1 MSYASRVKDE
11 LSRQIPAARH
21 CQIAEIAA
29 IISLCGRISISAD
42 DRYCIKIHT
51 ENVAVARKYFTLL
64 KKTFNIVTDVS
75 IRRNS
80 YLKKNRTYSVVVNE
94 HKDALRVLQAAKLI
108 GPDGEIEENLSP
120 RNNMVVKQTCCRRAF
135 IRGAFL
141 AAGSINDPEKS
152 YHFEITCATEEKAR
166 QLQGIIGTFHL
177 DARIIRRKKY
187 FVVYMKEGC
196 QIVDML
202 NVMEAPVALMDLE
215 NVRILKEM
223 RGQVNRQVNCETAN
237 IHKTVSAAV
246 KQLRDIEYIRDTI
259 GLSTLPERLEEIARV
274 RLERPEATLK
284 ELGEALAPVV
294 GKSGVNHRLRKL
306 STIAEALRTA
316 SAPVAGNRLEFGTG
330 TETGPSGKE
339 EENYD

>member
-1 MSYASRVKDE
+1 MSYASRIKDE
-11 LSRQIPAARH
+11 LSRQLSPARH

-29 IISLCGRISISAD
+29 IISICGRISISAD
-42 DRYCIKIHT
+42 NRYCMKIHT
-51 ENVAVARKYFTLL
+51 ENVAVARKCFTLL

-80 YLKKNRTYSVVVNE
+80 YLKKNRTYSVVVND
-94 HKDALRVLQAAKLI
+94 HQDTIRVLQAAKLI
-108 GPDGEIEENLSP
+108 GADGEIEENLSLQK
-120 RNNMVVKQTCCRRAF
+120 NMVVKHTCCRRAF

-141 AAGSINDPEKS
+141 AAGSISDPEKS

-166 QLQGIIGTFHL
+166 QLRGIIGTFGL
-177 DARIIRRKKY
+177 DAKIVVRKKY

-215 NVRILKEM
+215 NIRILKEM

-246 KQLRDIEYIRDTI
+246 KQLRDIEYIRDTT
-259 GLSTLPERLEEIARV
+259 GLATLPERLEEIARA
-274 RLERPEATLK
+274 RLEKPEATLK
-284 ELGEALAPVV
+284 ELGEELDPPV

-306 STIAEALRTA
+306 SEIA
-316 SAPVAGNRLEFGTG
+316 SAMRA
-330 TETGPSGKE
+330 E
-339 EENYD
+339 EECHPAEEKK

>member
-1 MSYASRVKDE
+1 MIMSFSSEVKAE
-11 LSRQIPAARH
+11 LAANISTSRH
-21 CQIAEIAA
+21 CQLAELAA
-29 IISLCGRISISAD
+29 FFCFLGRVEESENGGL
-42 DRYCIKIHT
+42 RLGLQT
-51 ENVAVARKYFTLL
+51 ENAAVQRKCFTLL

-80 YLKKNRTYSVVVNE
+80 YLKKNRTYSVVVND
-94 HKDALRVLQAAKLI
+94 HQDTIRVLQAAKLI
-108 GPDGEIEENLSP
+108 GADGEIEENLSLQK
-120 RNNMVVKQTCCRRAF
+120 NMVVKHTCCRRAF

-141 AAGSINDPEKS
+141 AAGSISDPEKS

-166 QLQGIIGTFHL
+166 QLRGIIGTFGL
-177 DARIIRRKKY
+177 DAKIVVRKKY

-215 NVRILKEM
+215 NIRILKEM

-246 KQLRDIEYIRDTI
+246 KQLRDIEYIRDTT
-259 GLSTLPERLEEIARV
+259 GLATLPERLEEIARA
-274 RLERPEATLK
+274 RLEKPEATLK
-284 ELGEALAPVV
+284 ELGEELDPPV

-306 STIAEALRTA
+306 SEIA
-316 SAPVAGNRLEFGTG
+316 SAMRA
-330 TETGPSGKE
+330 E
-339 EENYD
+339 EECHPAEEKK

>member
-1 MSYASRVKDE
+1 MASFSFGVKEE
-11 LSRQIPAARH
+11 LSRQLSPARH
-21 CQIAEIAA
+21 CRIAEIAA
-29 IISLCGRISISAD
+29 IISLCGKIQID
-42 DRYCIKIHT
+42 ENDRYCIKIHT

-80 YLKKNRTYSVVVNE
+80 YLKKNRTYSVVVDE
-94 HKDALRVLQAAKLI
+94 HHDAIRVLQATKLI
-108 GPDGEIEENLSP
+108 GRDGEIEENLSLQK
-120 RNNMVVKQTCCRRAF
+120 NMVVKQACCRRAF

-141 AAGSINDPEKS
+141 AAGSISDPEKS

-166 QLQGIIGTFHL
+166 QLRGIIGTFGL
-177 DARIIRRKKY
+177 DAKIVVRKKY

-215 NVRILKEM
+215 NIRILKEM

-246 KQLRDIEYIRDTI
+246 KQLRDIEYIRDTT
-259 GLSTLPERLEEIARV
+259 GLATLPERLEEIARA
-274 RLERPEATLK
+274 RLEKPEATLK
-284 ELGEALAPVV
+284 ELGEELDPPV

-306 STIAEALRTA
+306 SEIA
-316 SAPVAGNRLEFGTG
+316 SAMRA
-330 TETGPSGKE
+330 E
-339 EENYD
+339 EECHPAEEKK